1 MTMDLK
7 QQIRLLAERSRD
19 ASRALAKLDAE
30 TKNALLLAM
39 ADGIETSAERIKSA
53 NTKDLEAGKIAGL
66 SSAMLDRLTLT
77 DQRIAEM
84 ARGVREVAGLP
95 DPVGKTISEWTRPNG
110 MRIQK
115 VRVPIGVILI
125 IYESRPNV
133 TADAGCLCF
142 KTGNA
147 VILRGGSEAIHSN
160 LAIAEAMNV
169 PGLPANSITVV
180 PTTDRAAIDELLKL
194 DEFINLCIP
203 RGGEGLI
210 RAVAE
215 KSRIP
220 VIKHYKGVCHV
231 YVDRGADFDMA
242 EKIVINA
249 KCQRPG
255 VCNAIETLLIDE
267 TIADRFL
274 PRVARALTQKNVELR
289 GDEKVIRILRGR
301 GILAPT
307 GSSAVAL
314 AKADRDKA
322 ESDETPLSHP
332 ANVAST
338 AGFAIK
344 PATED
349 DWYAEYLDLILAVRV
364 VNGVG
369 EAIDHIA
376 KYGSA
381 HSDAIVTRDKATAEK
396 FLREVD
402 SSSVFWNA
410 STRLADG
417 GQYGFGAEIGISTDK
432 LHARGPMGLEEL
444 TSYKFVVVGD
454 GQLRE

>member
-1 MTMDLK
+1 M
-7 QQIRLLAERSRD
+7 RLLAERSRD
-19 ASRALAKLDAE
+19 ASRALAKRDTE
-30 TKNALLLAM
+30 KKNGHLWEM
-39 ADGIETSAERIKSA
+39 ADAIQRNIAPIKKA
-53 NTKDLEAGKIAGL
+53 NAKDIEAGRQAGL

-77 DQRIAEM
+77 DKRIMDMSE
-84 ARGVREVAGLP
+84 GVENVAKLD
-95 DPVGKTISEWTRPNG
+95 DPVGKVISEWTRPNG
-110 MRIQK
+110 IHIQK

-133 TADAGCLCF
+133 TADAGCLCI

-169 PGLPANSITVV
+169 PGLPPNSITVV
-180 PTTDRAAIDELLKL
+180 PTTDRAAIDELLQL
-194 DEFINLCIP
+194 DDLINLCIP

-215 KSRIP
+215 KSRVP

-231 YVDRGADFDMA
+231 YVDRDADFDMA
-242 EKIVINA
+242 EKIVVNA

-255 VCNAIETLLIDE
+255 VCNAIETLLIDQK
-267 TIADRFL
+267 IADQFL
-274 PRVARALTQKNVELR
+274 PRIAKALAEKQVELR
-289 GDEKVIRILRGR
+289 GDERTRQLV
-301 GILAPT
+301 PT
-307 GSSAVAL
+307 A
-314 AKADRDKA
+314 
-322 ESDETPLSHP
+322 
-332 ANVAST
+332 
-338 AGFAIK
+338 K

-349 DWYAEYLDLILAVRV
+349 DWYAEYLELILAVRV
-364 VNGVG
+364 INGVD
-369 EAIDHIA
+369 EAVDHIT

-381 HSDAIVTRDKATAEK
+381 HSDAIVTDNKTTAEK

-417 GQYGFGAEIGISTDK
+417 AQYGFGAEIGISTDK

-444 TSYKFVVVGD
+444 TSYKFVVVGE
-454 GQLRE
+454 GQVRE

>member
-1 MTMDLK
+1 MDLK
-7 QQIRLLAERSRD
+7 QQMRLLAERSRD
-19 ASRALAKLDAE
+19 ASRALAKLDTT
-30 TKNALLLAM
+30 TKNSLLRAM
-39 ADGIETSAERIKSA
+39 ADQMQQSSERIRYA
-53 NTKDLEAGKIAGL
+53 NTQDLNAAKDAGL

-77 DQRIAEM
+77 EKRISEM
-84 ARGVREVAGLP
+84 AWGMREVAELP

-110 MRIQK
+110 IRIQK

-133 TADAGCLCF
+133 TADAACLCF

-169 PGLPANSITVV
+169 PGVPPNSITVV

-194 DEFINLCIP
+194 DDLINLCIP

-231 YVDRGADFDMA
+231 YVDREADFDMA
-242 EKIVINA
+242 EKIVVNA

-267 TIADRFL
+267 KIADKFL
-274 PRVARALTQKNVELR
+274 PRISKALGDRKVELR
-289 GDEKVIRILRGR
+289 GDERTRQLV
-301 GILAPT
+301 
-307 GSSAVAL
+307 
-314 AKADRDKA
+314 
-322 ESDETPLSHP
+322 
-332 ANVAST
+332 ST
-338 AGFAIK
+338 AK

-364 VNGVG
+364 VNGVS
-369 EAIDHIA
+369 EAVDHIT

-381 HSDAIVTRDKATAEK
+381 HSDAIITGSKATAEK
-396 FLREVD
+396 FLRDVD

-417 GQYGFGAEIGISTDK
+417 GQYGFGAEIGISSDK
-432 LHARGPMGLEEL
+432 IHARGPMGIEEL

-454 GQLRE
+454 GQVRE

>member
-1 MTMDLK
+1 MRPFAALRVSDKAMDLK
-7 QQIRLLAERSRD
+7 QQMRSLAERSRE
-19 ASRALAKLDAE
+19 AARALAKLDTKA
-30 TKNALLLAM
+30 KNAALLAM
-39 ADGIETSAERIKSA
+39 ADGLERNAAAIKASNA
-53 NTKDLEAGKIAGL
+53 KDTAAGKAGGL
-66 SSAMLDRLTLT
+66 SSAVLDRLLL
-77 DQRIAEM
+77 DDKRIAEM
-84 ARGVREVAGLP
+84 AKGIRDVAGLD
-95 DPVGKTISEWTRPNG
+95 DPVGKTISAWTRPNG
-110 MRIQK
+110 IRIKK
-115 VRVPIGVILI
+115 VRVPLGVILI

-133 TADAGCLCF
+133 TADAACLCF

-160 LAIAEAMNV
+160 LAVAEAMNV
-169 PGLPANSITVV
+169 PGVPANAITVV
-180 PTTDRAAIDELLKL
+180 PMTDRAAIDELLKL

-203 RGGEGLI
+203 RGGESLI

-231 YVDRGADFDMA
+231 FVDREADLDMA
-242 EKIVINA
+242 EKIVVNA

-255 VCNAIETLLIDE
+255 VCNAIETLLVDAPL
-267 TIADRFL
+267 ADTFL
-274 PRVARALTQKNVELR
+274 PRITKALTDRKVE
-289 GDEKVIRILRGR
+289 IRRD
-301 GILAPT
+301 
-307 GSSAVAL
+307 
-314 AKADRDKA
+314 ADWM
-322 ESDETPLSHP
+322 T
-332 ANVAST
+332 
-338 AGFAIK
+338 
-344 PATED
+344 
-349 DWYAEYLDLILAVRV
+349 EYLDLILAVRV

-369 EAIDHIA
+369 EAIDHIT
-376 KYGSA
+376 KFGSA
-381 HSDAIVTRDKATAEK
+381 HTDAIVTKNKATAGR

-417 GQYGFGAEIGISTDK
+417 GQFGFGAEIGISTDK

>member
-1 MTMDLK
+1 MDLK
-7 QQIRLLAERSRD
+7 AQMRQLAESSRD
-19 ASRALAKLDAE
+19 AARALAKLDTK
-30 TKNALLLAM
+30 TKNAALLAM
-39 ADGIETSAERIKSA
+39 ADGLKRNMDAIKAA
-53 NTKDLEAGKIAGL
+53 NAKDISTGKAVGL
-66 SSAMLDRLTLT
+66 SSAVLDRLLL
-77 DQRIAEM
+77 DDKRIADM
-84 ARGVREVAGLP
+84 AEGIRDVAALE
-95 DPVGKTISEWTRPNG
+95 DPVGRIISEWSRPNG
-110 MRIQK
+110 IRIKK
-115 VRVPIGVILI
+115 VRVPLGVILI

-133 TADAGCLCF
+133 TADAACLCF

-147 VILRGGSEAIHSN
+147 VVLRGGSEAIHSN
-160 LAIAEAMNV
+160 LAIANAMNV
-169 PGLPANSITVV
+169 PGIPPCSITVV

-194 DEFINLCIP
+194 DDLINLCIP
-203 RGGEGLI
+203 RGGESLI

-231 YVDRGADFDMA
+231 YVDRDADLDMA
-242 EKIVINA
+242 EKIVVNA
-249 KCQRPG
+249 KCQRPA
-255 VCNAIETLLIDE
+255 VCNAIETLLVDE
-267 TIADRFL
+267 KIADNFL
-274 PRVARALTQKNVELR
+274 PRIGKALAAQKVALR
-289 GDEKVIRILRGR
+289 GDDRTLAVLRGS
-301 GILAPT
+301 GIC
-307 GSSAVAL
+307 
-314 AKADRDKA
+314 
-322 ESDETPLSHP
+322 TPMK
-332 ANVAST
+332 T
-338 AGFAIK
+338 
-344 PATED
+344 ATEE

-364 VNGVG
+364 VNGVD
-369 EAIDHIA
+369 EATEHIA

-381 HSDAIVTRDKATAEK
+381 HSDAIVTRNKATAEK

>member
-1 MTMDLK
+1 MDLK
-7 QQIRLLAERSRD
+7 QQMRLLAERSRD
-19 ASRALAKLDAE
+19 ASRALAKLDGNA
-30 TKNALLLAM
+30 KNALLRAM
-39 ADGIETSAERIKSA
+39 ADSLDKSWISIVGA
-53 NTKDLEAGKIAGL
+53 NASDLQGGLKSGL
-66 SSAMLDRLTLT
+66 SSAMIDRLTLT
-77 DQRIAEM
+77 EKRVTEM
-84 ARGVREVAGLP
+84 ARGVREVAELL
-95 DPVGKTISEWTRPNG
+95 DPVGTTIREWTRPNG
-110 MRIQK
+110 IRIQK
-115 VRVPIGVILI
+115 VRVPLGVILI

-133 TADAGCLCF
+133 TADAACLCF

-169 PGLPANSITVV
+169 PGLPPNSITVV
-180 PTTDRAAIDELLKL
+180 PTTNRAAIDELLKL

-231 YVDRGADFDMA
+231 YVDRDADFDMA

-267 TIADRFL
+267 KIADQFL
-274 PRVARALTQKNVELR
+274 PRVAKSLAAKKVELR
-289 GDEKVIRILRGR
+289 GD
-301 GILAPT
+301 
-307 GSSAVAL
+307 
-314 AKADRDKA
+314 DR
-322 ESDETPLSHP
+322 TRQL
-332 ANVAST
+332 VST
-338 AGFAIK
+338 AK

-369 EAIDHIA
+369 EAIDHIT

-417 GQYGFGAEIGISTDK
+417 AQYGFGAEIGISTDK

-444 TSYKFVVVGD
+444 TSYKFVVIGD

>member
-1 MTMDLK
+1 M
-7 QQIRLLAERSRD
+7 QQLAERSRD
-19 ASRALAKLDAE
+19 AARALAKLDTDA
-30 TKNALLLAM
+30 KNALLHAM
-39 ADGIETSAERIKSA
+39 ADGIERNASRIKAASA
-53 NTKDLEAGKIAGL
+53 KDLASGKAAGL
-66 SSAMLDRLTLT
+66 SAAMLERLALP
-77 DQRIAEM
+77 DKRIAEM
-84 ARGVREVAGLP
+84 AQGIREVAALP

-110 MRIQK
+110 IHIQK

-133 TADAGCLCF
+133 TADAACLCF
-142 KTGNA
+142 KAGNA
-147 VILRGGSEAIHSN
+147 VILRGGSEAIQSN

-169 PGLPANSITVV
+169 PDLPTHSIIAV
-180 PTTDRAAIDELLKL
+180 PTTDRSAIDELLKL
-194 DEFINLCIP
+194 NEFINLCIP

-210 RAVAE
+210 RTVVE

-231 YVDRGADFDMA
+231 FVDRDADFDMA

-255 VCNAIETLLIDE
+255 VCNAIETLLVDE
-267 TIADRFL
+267 KIADKFL
-274 PRVARALTQKNVELR
+274 PRIARALTDKKVELR
-289 GDEKVIRILRGR
+289 GDTATRRLV
-301 GILAPT
+301 
-307 GSSAVAL
+307 
-314 AKADRDKA
+314 
-322 ESDETPLSHP
+322 P
-332 ANVAST
+332 AA
-338 AGFAIK
+338 K

-376 KYGSA
+376 KYGSN
-381 HSDAIVTRDKATAEK
+381 HSDAIVTKNKATADR

-417 GQYGFGAEIGISTDK
+417 AQYGFGAEIGISTDK

>member
-1 MTMDLK
+1 MSEMK
-7 QQIRLLAERSRD
+7 KLAEQSRD
-19 ASRALAKLDAE
+19 AARALAKLDAA
-30 TKNALLLAM
+30 TKNRLLLSM
-39 ADGIETSAERIKSA
+39 ADNIEKS
-53 NTKDLEAGKIAGL
+53 AGKIKAANAKDLAAAAGL
-66 SSAMLDRLTLT
+66 SPAMLDRLKL
-77 DQRIAEM
+77 DDKRVADIAN
-84 ARGVREVAGLP
+84 GVREVAGLP
-95 DPVGKTISEWTRPNG
+95 DPVGQGISEWTRPNG

-133 TADAGCLCF
+133 TVDAGVLCF

-147 VILRGGSEAIHSN
+147 VILRGSSEAIHSN
-160 LAIAEAMNV
+160 LALAAAMNV
-169 PGLPANSITVV
+169 PGLPADAITVV

-194 DEFINLCIP
+194 DELIQLCIP

-231 YVDRGADFDMA
+231 FVDRDADLDMA
-242 EKIVINA
+242 EKIVLNA

-255 VCNAIETLLIDE
+255 TCNALETLLVDAPLAG
-267 TIADRFL
+267 TFL
-274 PRVARALTQKNVELR
+274 PRIEKALA
-289 GDEKVIRILRGR
+289 GR
-301 GILAPT
+301 G
-307 GSSAVAL
+307 VEVRRN
-314 AKADRDKA
+314 ADW
-322 ESDETPLSHP
+322 T
-332 ANVAST
+332 T
-338 AGFAIK
+338 
-344 PATED
+344 
-349 DWYAEYLDLILAVRV
+349 EYLDLIIGLRV
-364 VNGVG
+364 VNGVD
-369 EAIDHIA
+369 EAIDHITR
-376 KYGSA
+376 YGSA
-381 HSDAIVTRDKATAEK
+381 HSDAIVTKNQATADR

-417 GQYGFGAEIGISTDK
+417 GEYGFGAEIGISTDK

-444 TSYKFVVVGD
+444 TSYKFVVTGT

>member
-1 MTMDLK
+1 MDLK
-7 QQIRLLAERSRD
+7 KQMQFLAERSRD

-30 TKNALLLAM
+30 TKNSLLRAM
-39 ADGIETSAERIKSA
+39 AEGIEKSA
-53 NTKDLEAGKIAGL
+53 DRIQSANAKDIEAGKKAGL
-66 SSAMLDRLTLT
+66 TVAMLDRLTLT
-77 DQRIAEM
+77 DKRISEM
-84 ARGVREVAGLP
+84 AKGVREVAALP
-95 DPVGKTISEWTRPNG
+95 DPVGKTISEWSRPNG

-160 LAIAEAMNV
+160 LAIADAMNV

-180 PTTDRAAIDELLKL
+180 PMTDRAAIDELLQL
-194 DEFINLCIP
+194 DELINLCIP

-231 YVDRGADFDMA
+231 YVDRDADFDMA
-242 EKIVINA
+242 EKIVVNA

-267 TIADRFL
+267 KIADRFL
-274 PRVARALTQKNVELR
+274 PRVAKALAEKKVELR
-289 GDEKVIRILRGR
+289 GDERTRQL
-301 GILAPT
+301 LP
-307 GSSAVAL
+307 SA
-314 AKADRDKA
+314 
-322 ESDETPLSHP
+322 
-332 ANVAST
+332 
-338 AGFAIK
+338 K

-364 VNGVG
+364 LNGVD
-369 EAIDHIA
+369 EAVDHIT

-381 HSDAIVTRDKATAEK
+381 HSDAIVTGNKATAEK

>member
-1 MTMDLK
+1 MELK
-7 QQIRLLAERSRD
+7 QQIRLLAEHSRD
-19 ASRALAKLDAE
+19 ASRALAKLDGHA
-30 TKNALLLAM
+30 KNSLLREM
-39 ADGIETSAERIKSA
+39 ADGIEKSVVRIKAA
-53 NTKDLEAGKIAGL
+53 NAKDIAAGKQTGL

-77 DQRIAEM
+77 DKRITEM
-84 ARGVREVAGLP
+84 AWGVREVAELP
-95 DPVGKTISEWTRPNG
+95 DPVGTTINEWMRPNG

-169 PGLPANSITVV
+169 PGLPPNSITVV

-194 DEFINLCIP
+194 DELINLCIP

-231 YVDRGADFDMA
+231 YVDRDADFDMA

-255 VCNAIETLLIDE
+255 VCNAIETLLVDE
-267 TIADRFL
+267 KIADKFL
-274 PRVARALTQKNVELR
+274 PRVAKALAEKKVELR
-289 GDEKVIRILRGR
+289 GDERTRQLV
-301 GILAPT
+301 P
-307 GSSAVAL
+307 SA
-314 AKADRDKA
+314 K
-322 ESDETPLSHP
+322 S
-332 ANVAST
+332 
-338 AGFAIK
+338 
-344 PATED
+344 ATED
-349 DWYAEYLDLILAVRV
+349 DWYAEYLELIVAVRV

-369 EAIDHIA
+369 EAVDHIT

-381 HSDAIVTRDKATAEK
+381 HSDAIVTSNKDTAEK

-454 GQLRE
+454 GQIRE

>member
-1 MTMDLK
+1 MDLK

-19 ASRALAKLDAE
+19 AARALAKLDADA
-30 TKNALLLAM
+30 KNALLLAM
-39 ADGIETSAERIKSA
+39 ADGIEKSAERIKSA
-53 NTKDLEAGKIAGL
+53 NAKDLEAGKKAGL
-66 SSAMLDRLTLT
+66 SPAMLDRLTLT
-77 DQRIAEM
+77 DKRIVEM
-84 ARGVREVAGLP
+84 AKGVREVAGLP
-95 DPVGKTISEWTRPNG
+95 DPVGKTINEWTRPNG

-249 KCQRPG
+249 KCQRSG

-289 GDEKVIRILRGR
+289 GDERTRQLVTN
-301 GILAPT
+301 A
-307 GSSAVAL
+307 
-314 AKADRDKA
+314 
-322 ESDETPLSHP
+322 
-332 ANVAST
+332 
-338 AGFAIK
+338 K

-369 EAIDHIA
+369 EAIDHIT

-381 HSDAIVTRDKATAEK
+381 HSDAIVTGDKATAEK

>member
-1 MTMDLK
+1 
-7 QQIRLLAERSRD
+7 
-19 ASRALAKLDAE
+19 
-30 TKNALLLAM
+30 M
-39 ADGIETSAERIKSA
+39 ADSIEQSAAKITVA
-53 NTKDLEAGKIAGL
+53 NAKDLEAGKKSGL

-77 DQRIAEM
+77 DKRIADI
-84 ARGVREVAGLP
+84 AKGVREVAGLP
-95 DPVGKTISEWTRPNG
+95 DPVGTNISEWTRPNG
-110 MRIQK
+110 IRIQK

-133 TADAGCLCF
+133 TVDAAVLCF

-160 LAIAEAMNV
+160 LALAEAMNV
-169 PGLPANSITVV
+169 PGLPADAITVV

-194 DEFINLCIP
+194 DELINLCIP

-231 YVDRGADFDMA
+231 YVDRDADFDMA
-242 EKIVINA
+242 EKIILNA

-255 VCNAIETLLIDE
+255 VCNAIETLLVDAPLAK
-267 TIADRFL
+267 TFL
-274 PRVARALTQKNVELR
+274 PRIEKALT
-289 GDEKVIRILRGR
+289 GR
-301 GILAPT
+301 G
-307 GSSAVAL
+307 VAIRRD
-314 AKADRDKA
+314 ADW
-322 ESDETPLSHP
+322 T
-332 ANVAST
+332 T
-338 AGFAIK
+338 
-344 PATED
+344 
-349 DWYAEYLDLILAVRV
+349 EYLDLIIGLRV

-369 EAIDHIA
+369 EAIDHITQ
-376 KYGSA
+376 YGSA
-381 HSDAIVTRDKATAEK
+381 HSDAIVTKNKETAER

-432 LHARGPMGLEEL
+432 LHARGPMGLEDL
-444 TSYKFVVVGD
+444 TSYKYVVTGT

>member
-1 MTMDLK
+1 MDLK
-7 QQIRLLAERSRD
+7 KQMQFLAERSRD

-30 TKNALLLAM
+30 TKNSLLRAM
-39 ADGIETSAERIKSA
+39 ADGIEKSA
-53 NTKDLEAGKIAGL
+53 DRIQSANAKDLEAGMKAGL
-66 SSAMLDRLTLT
+66 TVAMLDRLTLT
-77 DQRIAEM
+77 DKRISEM
-84 ARGVREVAGLP
+84 AKGVREVAALP

-160 LAIAEAMNV
+160 LAIADAMNV

-180 PTTDRAAIDELLKL
+180 PMTDRAAIDELLQL
-194 DEFINLCIP
+194 DELINLCIP

-231 YVDRGADFDMA
+231 YVDRDADFDMA
-242 EKIVINA
+242 EKIVVNA

-255 VCNAIETLLIDE
+255 VCNATETLLIDE
-267 TIADRFL
+267 KIADRFL
-274 PRVARALTQKNVELR
+274 PRVAKALAEKKVELR
-289 GDEKVIRILRGR
+289 GDERTRQLV
-301 GILAPT
+301 P
-307 GSSAVAL
+307 SA
-314 AKADRDKA
+314 
-322 ESDETPLSHP
+322 
-332 ANVAST
+332 
-338 AGFAIK
+338 K

-364 VNGVG
+364 LNGVD
-369 EAIDHIA
+369 EAVDHIT

-381 HSDAIVTRDKATAEK
+381 HSDAIVTGNKATAEK

>member
-1 MTMDLK
+1 MDLK
-7 QQIRLLAERSRD
+7 KQIHSLAEHSRD
-19 ASRALAKLDAE
+19 ASRALAKLDSD
-30 TKNALLLAM
+30 TKNSLLRAM
-39 ADGIETSAERIKSA
+39 ADGIQKADEQIKVA
-53 NTKDLEAGKIAGL
+53 NAKDIEAGKKSGL

-77 DQRIAEM
+77 DKRITEM
-84 ARGVREVAGLP
+84 AKGVREVAELP
-95 DPVGKTISEWTRPNG
+95 DPVGTTISEWTRPNG

-169 PGLPANSITVV
+169 PGLPPNSITVV

-194 DEFINLCIP
+194 DELINLCIP

-231 YVDRGADFDMA
+231 YVDREADFDMA

-267 TIADRFL
+267 KIADKFL
-274 PRVARALTQKNVELR
+274 PRVAKALAEKKVEVR
-289 GDEKVIRILRGR
+289 GDERTRQL
-301 GILAPT
+301 
-307 GSSAVAL
+307 VAT
-314 AKADRDKA
+314 AKP
-322 ESDETPLSHP
+322 S
-332 ANVAST
+332 
-338 AGFAIK
+338 
-344 PATED
+344 TED

-369 EAIDHIA
+369 EAIDHIT

-381 HSDAIVTRDKATAEK
+381 HSDAIVTGNKATAEK
-396 FLREVD
+396 FLHEVD

>member
-1 MTMDLK
+1 MDLK
-7 QQIRLLAERSRD
+7 EQMRSLAERSRD
-19 ASRALAKLDAE
+19 AARRLAKLDTKA
-30 TKNALLLAM
+30 KNACLLAM
-39 ADGIETSAERIKSA
+39 ADGLERAADAVKAA
-53 NTKDLEAGKIAGL
+53 NVEDIEAGKVAGL
-66 SSAMLDRLTLT
+66 SASVLDRLMLN
-77 DQRIAEM
+77 DKRIAEM
-84 ARGVREVAGLP
+84 AKGIREVVALD

-110 MRIQK
+110 IRIQK
-115 VRVPIGVILI
+115 VRVPLGVILI

-133 TADAGCLCF
+133 TADAACLCI
-142 KTGNA
+142 KSGNA
-147 VILRGGSEAIHSN
+147 VILRGGSEAIRSN
-160 LAIAEAMNV
+160 LAIAEAMMTGARTA
-169 PGLPANSITVV
+169 GLPEHSITVV
-180 PTTDRAAIDELLKL
+180 PTTDRAAIDGLLKL

-203 RGGEGLI
+203 RGGESLI

-231 YVDRGADFDMA
+231 YVDRDADFGMA
-242 EKIVINA
+242 EKIVVNA
-249 KCQRPG
+249 KCQRPA
-255 VCNAIETLLIDE
+255 VCNAIETLLVDE
-267 TIADRFL
+267 KIADGFL
-274 PRVARALTQKNVELR
+274 PRIGRALAERKVELR
-289 GDEKVIRILRGR
+289 GDDATRRVLPG
-301 GILAPT
+301 
-307 GSSAVAL
+307 V
-314 AKADRDKA
+314 
-322 ESDETPLSHP
+322 
-332 ANVAST
+332 
-338 AGFAIK
+338 K

-369 EAIDHIA
+369 EAIDHIT

-381 HSDAIVTRDKATAEK
+381 HSDAIVTRSRETAER

>member
-1 MTMDLK
+1 MR
-7 QQIRLLAERSRD
+7 QLAEQSRD
-19 ASRALAKLDAE
+19 AARALAKLDTDA
-30 TKNALLLAM
+30 KNALLRAM
-39 ADGIETSAERIKSA
+39 ADGIEHVADRIKAA
-53 NTKDLEAGKIAGL
+53 NAKDLAAGKEAGL
-66 SSAMLDRLTLT
+66 SAAMLDRLTLT
-77 DQRIAEM
+77 DKRIAEM
-84 ARGVREVAGLP
+84 ARGIREVAALS

-110 MRIQK
+110 IRIRK

-133 TADAGCLCF
+133 TADAACLCF
-142 KTGNA
+142 KAGNA

-160 LAIAEAMNV
+160 LAIAEVMNV
-169 PGLPANSITVV
+169 PGLPTHSITVV
-180 PTTDRAAIDELLKL
+180 PTTDRAAIDALLKL

-203 RGGEGLI
+203 RGGESLI

-231 YVDRGADFDMA
+231 FVDHDADLDMA

-249 KCQRPG
+249 KCQRPA
-255 VCNAIETLLIDE
+255 VCNAIETLLVDE
-267 TIADRFL
+267 KIADKFL
-274 PRVARALTQKNVELR
+274 PRIGKALADKKVELR
-289 GDEKVIRILRGR
+289 GDAATRQLVPI
-301 GILAPT
+301 A
-307 GSSAVAL
+307 
-314 AKADRDKA
+314 
-322 ESDETPLSHP
+322 
-332 ANVAST
+332 
-338 AGFAIK
+338 K

-369 EAIDHIA
+369 EAIDHIT
-376 KYGSA
+376 KYGSN
-381 HSDAIVTRDKATAEK
+381 HSDAIVTKNKSTADR
-396 FLREVD
+396 FLHEVD

-417 GQYGFGAEIGISTDK
+417 AQYGFGAEIGISTDK

-444 TSYKFVVVGD
+444 TSYKFVVIGD

>member
-1 MTMDLK
+1 MIDLK
-7 QQIRLLAERSRD
+7 SQMRQLAERSRD
-19 ASRALAKLDAE
+19 AARALAKLDAT
-30 TKNALLLAM
+30 TKNKLLVAM
-39 ADGIETSAERIKSA
+39 ADAIERAAGKIKAA
-53 NTKDLEAGKIAGL
+53 NAKDLEAGKTAGL
-66 SSAMLDRLTLT
+66 SSAMLDRLTL
-77 DQRIAEM
+77 DDKRIADI
-84 ARGVREVAGLP
+84 AKGVREVAGLP
-95 DPVGKTISEWTRPNG
+95 DPVGTTISEWTRPNG
-110 MRIQK
+110 IRIRK

-133 TADAGCLCF
+133 TADAACLCF
-142 KTGNA
+142 KAGNA

-160 LAIAEAMNV
+160 LAIADAMNLPRSERGE
-169 PGLPANSITVV
+169 PGLPADSITVV

-194 DEFINLCIP
+194 DELINLCIP

-220 VIKHYKGVCHV
+220 VIKHYKGICHV
-231 YVDRGADFDMA
+231 FVDRDADLDMA
-242 EKIVINA
+242 ERIVINA

-255 VCNAIETLLIDE
+255 VCNAIETLLVDAPL
-267 TIADRFL
+267 ADTFL
-274 PRVARALTQKNVELR
+274 PRIEKALT
-289 GDEKVIRILRGR
+289 
-301 GILAPT
+301 
-307 GSSAVAL
+307 
-314 AKADRDKA
+314 DRDVEIRRDA
-322 ESDETPLSHP
+322 
-332 ANVAST
+332 
-338 AGFAIK
+338 
-344 PATED
+344 
-349 DWYAEYLDLILAVRV
+349 DWQTEYLDLIIALRV
-364 VNGVG
+364 VNGVD
-369 EAIDHIA
+369 EAIDHIT

-381 HSDAIVTRDKATAEK
+381 HSDAIVTKNKVTAET

-444 TSYKFVVVGD
+444 TSYKFVVVGN

>member
-1 MTMDLK
+1 M
-7 QQIRLLAERSRD
+7 RLLAERSRD
-19 ASRALAKLDAE
+19 AARALAKLE
-30 TKNALLLAM
+30 TKTKNAALIAM
-39 ADGIETSAERIKSA
+39 ADGLERNAEKIEAA
-53 NTKDLEAGKIAGL
+53 NAKDVAAGKAAGL
-66 SSAMLDRLTLT
+66 SSAVLDRLLV
-77 DQRIAEM
+77 DDKRVREM
-84 ARGVREVAGLP
+84 AEGVREVAALD

-110 MRIQK
+110 IRIQK
-115 VRVPIGVILI
+115 VRVPLGVILI

-133 TADAGCLCF
+133 TADAACLCF

-147 VILRGGSEAIHSN
+147 VILRGGSEAIRSN
-160 LAIAEAMNV
+160 LAIAEAMNA
-169 PGLPANSITVV
+169 PGIPPNSITVV
-180 PTTDRAAIDELLKL
+180 PTTDRTAVDELLQL
-194 DEFINLCIP
+194 DEYINLCIP

-231 YVDRGADFDMA
+231 YVDGEADLDMA
-242 EKIVINA
+242 ERIVINA
-249 KCQRPG
+249 KCQRPA
-255 VCNAIETLLIDE
+255 VCNAMETLLVDARV
-267 TIADRFL
+267 ADSFL
-274 PRVARALTQKNVELR
+274 PRIGKALVERKVELR
-289 GDEKVIRILRGR
+289 GDDRTRRL
-301 GILAPT
+301 LPN
-307 GSSAVAL
+307 
-314 AKADRDKA
+314 AKAA
-322 ESDETPLSHP
+322 VE
-332 ANVAST
+332 N
-338 AGFAIK
+338 
-344 PATED
+344 

-369 EAIDHIA
+369 EAIDHIT

-381 HSDAIVTRDKATAEK
+381 HSDAIVTRDRATAEK

-402 SSSVFWNA
+402 SSSVFWNV

>member
-1 MTMDLK
+1 MKLELNMK
-7 QQIRLLAERSRD
+7 SLAEHSRD
-19 ASRALAKLDAE
+19 AARALAKLDAA
-30 TKNALLLAM
+30 TKNRLLLAM
-39 ADGIETSAERIKSA
+39 ADSIERSAGKIKTENA
-53 NTKDLEAGKIAGL
+53 KDLEAGKASGL
-66 SSAMLDRLTLT
+66 SAAMLDRLTL
-77 DQRIAEM
+77 DDKRIRDM
-84 ARGVREVAGLP
+84 AKGVREVAALP
-95 DPVGKTISEWTRPNG
+95 DPVGTTISEWTRPNG
-110 MRIQK
+110 IRIKK

-133 TADAGCLCF
+133 TADAACLCF

-169 PGLPANSITVV
+169 PGLPANAIAVV

-194 DEFINLCIP
+194 DELIQLCIP

-231 YVDRGADFDMA
+231 FVDRDADLDMA
-242 EKIVINA
+242 EKIVLNA

-255 VCNAIETLLIDE
+255 VCNAMETLLID
-267 TIADRFL
+267 APLAGHFL
-274 PRVARALTQKNVELR
+274 PRIEKALRDRGVEI
-289 GDEKVIRILRGR
+289 IRD
-301 GILAPT
+301 
-307 GSSAVAL
+307 
-314 AKADRDKA
+314 ADF
-322 ESDETPLSHP
+322 T
-332 ANVAST
+332 T
-338 AGFAIK
+338 
-344 PATED
+344 
-349 DWYAEYLDLILAVRV
+349 EYLDLKLSLRV
-364 VNGVG
+364 VNGVD
-369 EAIDHIA
+369 EAIDHISR
-376 KYGSA
+376 YGSA
-381 HSDAIVTRDKATAEK
+381 HSDAIVTRNRETAEK

>member
-1 MTMDLK
+1 MDLK

-19 ASRALAKLDAE
+19 ASRELAKFDADQ
-30 TKNALLLAM
+30 KNALLRAM
-39 ADGIETSAERIKSA
+39 ADKLEKSWIPIIGA
-53 NTKDLEAGKIAGL
+53 NASDLQGGVKSGL

-77 DQRIAEM
+77 EKRVSEM
-84 ARGVREVAGLP
+84 AKGVREVAALP
-95 DPVGKTISEWTRPNG
+95 DPVGTTISEWTRPNG
-110 MRIQK
+110 IRIRK

-160 LAIAEAMNV
+160 LAIAEAMTV
-169 PGLPANSITVV
+169 PGLPPNSITVV
-180 PTTDRAAIDELLKL
+180 PTTDRIAIDELLKL
-194 DEFINLCIP
+194 DDLINLCIP

-231 YVDRGADFDMA
+231 YVDREADFDMA

-267 TIADRFL
+267 KIADKFL
-274 PRVARALTQKNVELR
+274 PRVAKALTENKVELR
-289 GDEKVIRILRGR
+289 GDERTRQLVSN
-301 GILAPT
+301 A
-307 GSSAVAL
+307 SA
-314 AKADRDKA
+314 
-322 ESDETPLSHP
+322 
-332 ANVAST
+332 
-338 AGFAIK
+338 
-344 PATED
+344 ATED

-364 VNGVG
+364 VNGVDD
-369 EAIDHIA
+369 AIDHIT

-381 HSDAIVTRDKATAEK
+381 HSDAIVTGNKITAEK

-432 LHARGPMGLEEL
+432 IHARGPMGLEEL